1 MKPTEKVE
9 RHITTEDTLMD
20 LLRNL
25 FPPNIVQ
32 ACTQQM
38 STQLIVPDNYNKDS
52 EDVFS
57 LTRNIY
63 NISNTLL
70 ASFQAWTELTDFDQ
84 RYRLSTNILR
94 IIDNTGFLFLSDHQ
108 LSASAKTQTNF
119 SFEHLKVILD
129 TIGPERSFSRC
140 YDFEQVRI

>member
-1 MKPTEKVE
+1 MFSLFLLQVTEAIIEGISSSNDMFGGDLSVVV
-9 RHITTEDTLMD
+9 D
-20 LLRNL
+20 LLEQ
-25 FPPNIVQ
+25 IIQ
-32 ACTQQM
+32 
-38 STQLIVPDNYNKDS
+38 IYNRDS
-52 EDVFS
+52 EDVSS

>member
-1 MKPTEKVE
+1 MVV
-9 RHITTEDTLMD
+9 D
-20 LLRNL
+20 LLGQ
-25 FPPNIVQ
+25 IIQ
-32 ACTQQM
+32 
-38 STQLIVPDNYNKDS
+38 IYNKDS

-140 YDFEQVRI
+140 YDFEQVTIKHF

>member
-1 MKPTEKVE
+1 MTEAIIEGISSSNDMFGGDLSVVV
-9 RHITTEDTLMD
+9 D
-20 LLRNL
+20 LLGQ
-25 FPPNIVQ
+25 IIQ
-32 ACTQQM
+32 
-38 STQLIVPDNYNKDS
+38 IYNKDS

-108 LSASAKTQTNF
+108 LPASEKTQTNF

-140 YDFEQVRI
+140 YDFEQVRIKHFQSSFTLSF

>member
-1 MKPTEKVE
+1 MFSLFLLKVTEAIIKGISSSNDMFGGDLSVVV
-9 RHITTEDTLMD
+9 D
-20 LLRNL
+20 LLEQIL
-25 FPPNIVQ
+25 QI
-32 ACTQQM
+32 
-38 STQLIVPDNYNKDS
+38 YNKDS

-63 NISNTLL
+63 NILNTLL

-108 LSASAKTQTNF
+108 LSASEKNQTNF

-140 YDFEQVRI
+140 YDFDQVRIQHF

>member
-1 MKPTEKVE
+1 MTEAIIKGISGSNDMFGGDLSVVV
-9 RHITTEDTLMD
+9 D
-20 LLRNL
+20 LLEQIIQIFNR
-25 FPPNIVQ
+25 
-32 ACTQQM
+32 
-38 STQLIVPDNYNKDS
+38 DS

-70 ASFQAWTELTDFDQ
+70 ASFQAWTELTDFGQ

>member
-1 MKPTEKVE
+1 MFSLFLLQVTEAIIEGISSSNDMFGGDLSVVV
-9 RHITTEDTLMD
+9 D
-20 LLRNL
+20 LLEQ
-25 FPPNIVQ
+25 IIQ
-32 ACTQQM
+32 
-38 STQLIVPDNYNKDS
+38 IYNRDS
-52 EDVFS
+52 EDVSS

-63 NISNTLL
+63 SISNTLL